1 MQNGNQRLPFL
12 VLFPLPVGE
21 GQGEG
26 IRLHRVKTKRQ
37 RQLPFLCVLP
47 LPVGEGWGEGT
58 RLQQSYPV
66 TASSIGGFSI
76 SVIMVLAISRS
87 PITT

>member
-1 MQNGNQRLPFL
+1 MARNRLLFL
-12 VLFPLPVGE
+12 VSIGRGHQAAQGQNKKATSVLLPLPVGE

-26 IRLHRVKTKRQ
+26 T
-37 RQLPFLCVLP
+37 RQL
-47 LPVGEGWGEGT
+47 
-58 RLQQSYPV
+58 QSYPV